1 MSRVLAVA
9 VSFAA
14 FLGMAFA
21 LPAVAGAADAAKK
34 GKGKKN
40 KVVTVCKFG
49 CKYKSVQKAVDKTRK
64 NWTIKV
70 KPGTYKEGVK
80 VEGKK
85 HNGLTIKGTNKNN
98 PKKVMFNGKNAKDKD
113 GNQAQNAIEGIDVKK
128 LTIKHLSA
136 KNYVANGFFLRDSD
150 AGDGDKSLDCRNYTV
165 KNTWTSFNRAYNV
178 FAFGCVGG
186 KMVDSESTGTGDS
199 AFYVGATPPQKK
211 PKETEIA
218 RNEAY
223 LNNQAFSGTNSR
235 YVDIH
240 HNDFYNNGIGITPN
254 TLDSE
259 PYEPAADSTIRK
271 NNIFWNNLN
280 YYLENSPIETTSNGL
295 GEVDLGGGNTAT
307 INFPTGIGI
316 VNFGVSGWTIKN
328 NNIFGHFK
336 WGTATFSDPIGNVG
350 DDAIS
355 TGVRH
360 KNNNMG
366 RNGTDTNA
374 VDFFYDGS
382 GSGNCWQGN
391 SSSTFVPSGGDNTP
405 PIEELYPT
413 CPAPAG
419 SGTGGSAGDVELQ
432 LGDLLGYVLAT
443 PPENQQCSWT
453 EHPHP
458 KFKKYK
464 PVMVTPGPQGCT
476 S

>member
-1 MSRVLAVA
+1 MNRVFAVA
-9 VSFAA
+9 IAFAA
-14 FLGMAFA
+14 MIGMAFA

-34 GKGKKN
+34 GKGKKG
-40 KVVTVCKFG
+40 KTVTVCKFG
-49 CKYKSVQKAVDKTRK
+49 CKYKSVQKAVDKTGK
-64 NWTIKV
+64 NAKIKI
-70 KPGTYKEGVK
+70 KPGTYKEGVI

-85 HNGLTIKGTNKNN
+85 HNGLTIMGTKKKK
-98 PKKVMFNGKNAKDKD
+98 PKRVMFNGRNAKYED
-113 GNQAQNAIEGIDVKK
+113 GNTAQNAIEGIDVKR
-128 LTIKHLSA
+128 LTIKNLSA

-150 AGDGDKSLDCRNYTV
+150 ARDGDKSLDCKNYKV
-165 KNTWTSFNRAYNV
+165 KNTYTSFNRAYNV

-186 KMVDSESTGTGDS
+186 KMTDSESTGTGDS

-211 PKETEIA
+211 PKMTQIA

-259 PYEPAADSTIRK
+259 PYEPSGESVIRK

-280 YYLENSPIETTSNGL
+280 YYLDNSPVETTSSGL
-295 GEVDLGGGNTAT
+295 GEFLGTT

-316 VNFGVSGWTIKN
+316 VNFGVNDWTIKN
-328 NNIFGHFK
+328 NKIFGHFK
-336 WGTATFSDPIGNVG
+336 WGTATFSDPIGNDG

-355 TGVRH
+355 TDVRH
-360 KNNNMG
+360 KNNEMG
-366 RNGTDTNA
+366 KNGKDTNA
-374 VDFFYDGS
+374 ADFFYDGS

-391 SSSTFVPSGGDNTP
+391 SSSSFVPSGADNTP
-405 PIEELYPT
+405 SVEELYPA
-413 CPAPAG
+413 CPAPA
-419 SGTGGSAGDVELQ
+419 SAGTGGSGGDEDLQ
-432 LGDLLGYVLAT
+432 LVDLVGYVLAD

-458 KFKKYK
+458 KFKKFK
-464 PVMVTPGPQGCT
+464 PFMVTPGPQGCPE
-476 S
+476 